1 MNVVEEIEKWAGAA
15 GLELPCGS
23 AEGLAAFH
31 AALVETGRE
40 RGVTALREPG
50 DVLRELI
57 LDSLGAAACLPVGA
71 RVADLGSGGGVP
83 GLPLALVRPDCRI
96 LLVESLGR
104 KVAWLEEQVQA
115 LGLADRVE
123 VVSRRCEDVGRD
135 PAYRAVLDAVV
146 AKALAGLPVLVEYAL
161 PLLRIG
167 GVCMPTRGRPWPRR
181 SSRPGTLWAN
191 WVAIWQSRVPIGSWT
206 ASGWSAWW
214 RRFVRRLIAIP
225 DEPGCPNA
233 SPCSA
238 VSWGQAPIDGLRWIR
253 RGLREQV
260 HGGGATCMG
269 VGRHA

>member
-1 MNVVEEIEKWAGAA
+1 MNVVEEIEKWAAAA
-15 GLELPCGS
+15 GLELPGGS
-23 AEGLAAFH
+23 AEVLAAFH

-57 LDSLGAAACLPVGA
+57 LDSLGAATCLPVGA

-135 PAYRAVLDAVV
+135 PAYRAALDAVV

-167 GVCMPTRGRPWPRR
+167 GRLYAYKGPALAEEIGSARHALGELGGHLAESRPYRVLDRERVVCVVEKVRATPDRYPRR
-181 SSRPGTLWAN
+181 AG
-191 WVAIWQSRVPIGSWT
+191 VPE
-206 ASGWSAWW
+206 
-214 RRFVRRLIAIP
+214 RKPL
-225 DEPGCPNA
+225 
-233 SPCSA
+233 
-238 VSWGQAPIDGLRWIR
+238 
-253 RGLREQV
+253 
-260 HGGGATCMG
+260 
-269 VGRHA
+269 